1 MDDYTA
7 ASTTRPVIGKL
18 TVSVS
23 IYYIEPCSTTTPH
36 ILQFSLLNDQ
46 SRMDKDRKEITRRIL
61 NLTLEIISLL
71 SGEDYTIVKK
81 TSDDSH
87 HCVTPIIHLH
97 EKRWIL
103 GNDCSRSP
111 ITELSLH
118 SPIHEKKILE
128 ITNKITELLTGE
140 VPLRCQDVAL
150 YFSMEEWDYVEGH
163 QDLYQ
168 EVLMEEEPRPCASP
182 DRFRIEYPP
191 ERCPAPLYAQ
201 DSHQLDEADATSG
214 GDQTDIKVDD
224 EEQRM
229 MGDQPCMSD
238 VKEEMMGDQPCM
250 SDVKEEMMGDQPCM
264 SDVKE
269 ETPGDDTTEN
279 SCKNSEE
286 NFILLLNYKI
296 EDEDPV
302 EHYSGENL
310 FALNMHPGIYSTDR
324 SYNPHS
330 HKETSSDQSQ
340 IIPNTDLKVGKRFQ
354 CNECGKEF
362 TKSSSFLS
370 HRRTYRGEKPYS
382 CSECGKCFRDK
393 SSLVRHERS
402 HTGEKPYSCPE
413 CGKSFVQK
421 SDLVKHQRSHTG
433 EKLYP
438 CSECGKCFTS
448 KSNLVTHQRIHTGE
462 RLFPCSECGKC
473 FTSKS
478 NLLRHEKSHT
488 GEKPFICSECGKC
501 FITKAKLQDH
511 HRSHTGE
518 KPYSCSECGKCFS
531 TKAKLRDHQRIYTGE
546 KPC

>member
-1 MDDYTA
+1 MCDVIRSCGSVRSALYKRCGRCYVEV
-7 ASTTRPVIGKL
+7 SRPFCAH
-18 TVSVS
+18 

-71 SGEDYTIVKK
+71 SGE
-81 TSDDSH
+81 
-87 HCVTPIIHLH
+87 
-97 EKRWIL
+97 
-103 GNDCSRSP
+103 
-111 ITELSLH
+111 
-118 SPIHEKKILE
+118 
-128 ITNKITELLTGE
+128 
-140 VPLRCQDVAL
+140 VPLRCQDVSL

-224 EEQRM
+224 EEQR
-229 MGDQPCMSD
+229 
-238 VKEEMMGDQPCM
+238 MMGDQPCM